1 MNVALIEVRGGTLI
15 IIGLLNTGHFADRE
29 TKLFINVNG
38 ITGMDNLPM
47 LNTDQLSQNFN
58 TYNNGMPDPMY
69 PLLIS
74 NQHVLAGLLWGTMY
88 SKRRGRALDPTTFT
102 ADVTRE
108 SLTSVEGYLRNKDNT
123 SYLTIPMYQE
133 NCDFEE
139 WYLRFQNLLVI
150 QTGIRDTS
158 LGYIIR

>member
-1 MNVALIEVRGGTLI
+1 M
-15 IIGLLNTGHFADRE
+15 
-29 TKLFINVNG
+29 VN
-38 ITGMDNLPM
+38 ITM
-47 LNTDQLSQNFN
+47 LKPDQLSQIFKA
-58 TYNNGMPDPMY
+58 YKNGLPDTMFS
-69 PLLIS
+69 LVIA
-74 NQHVLAGLLWGTMY
+74 NQDGLAVLLLWAMY

-108 SLTSVEGYLRNKDNT
+108 SLTSVEGYLRNKDNP

-150 QTGIRDTS
+150 QMGIRDTG